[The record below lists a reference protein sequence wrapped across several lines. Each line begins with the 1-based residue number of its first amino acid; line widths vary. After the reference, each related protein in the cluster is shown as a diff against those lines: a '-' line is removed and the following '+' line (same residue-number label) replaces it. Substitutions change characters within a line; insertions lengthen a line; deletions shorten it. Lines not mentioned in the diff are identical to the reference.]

1 MVLVL
6 SRKDVESVLTMR
18 DTIDAVEA
26 GFRELASGSVKMP
39 VRTAIRVEGPG
50 GVFLTMPAYLGASQ
64 ALGVKV
70 VTVYPKNPGQHK
82 LPTIIASLLLNNP
95 ETGAPVCLMDASFLT
110 AMRTG
115 AVTAVAAKYLARRD
129 SKMVGLFGAG
139 TQART
144 QLMAICAVRDVKR
157 AKVYDV
163 DTVRLEAFCREMAK
177 ATGIAVEPA
186 KDSGATVKGSD
197 VVITATTS
205 KTPIFK
211 GEWLEEGTFVSGI
224 GSHSL
229 DARELDEVTIKRS
242 KLVVDQRDA
251 ALAEA
256 GDIVTPIKD
265 GVITE
270 KHIYAELGEIVSGKK
285 QGRTSKEEIIL
296 FKSCGLA
303 VQDIST
309 AKRVYELAS
318 KRNIGM
324 TVAL

>member
-1 MVLVL
+1 
-6 SRKDVESVLTMR
+6 
-18 DTIDAVEA
+18 
-26 GFRELASGSVKMP
+26 
-39 VRTAIRVEGPG
+39 
-50 GVFLTMPAYLGASQ
+50 
-64 ALGVKV
+64 
-70 VTVYPKNPGQHK
+70 
-82 LPTIIASLLLNNP
+82 
-95 ETGAPVCLMDASFLT
+95 
-110 AMRTG
+110 
-115 AVTAVAAKYLARRD
+115 
-129 SKMVGLFGAG
+129 
-139 TQART
+139 
-144 QLMAICAVRDVKR
+144 
-157 AKVYDV
+157 
-163 DTVRLEAFCREMAK
+163 MAK

>member
-1 MVLVL
+1 MVLIL
-6 SRKDVESVLTMR
+6 SRKDVESILTMQ
-18 DTIDAVEA
+18 DAIDAVEA
-26 GFRELASGSVKMP
+26 GFRELATGSVKMP
-39 VRTAIRVEGPG
+39 VRTGIRVEGPG
-50 GVFLTMPAYLGASQ
+50 GVFLTMPAYLSGSQ

-70 VTVYPKNPGQHK
+70 VTVYPKNPSQHR
-82 LPTIIASLLLNNP
+82 LPTTIASLLLNDP

-115 AVTAVAAKYLARRD
+115 AVTAVAGKYLARQD
-129 SKMVGLFGAG
+129 SKTVGLFGAG

-144 QLMAICAVRDVKR
+144 QLLAICAVRDIKR

-163 DTVRLEAFCREMAK
+163 DSARLEAFCKEMSK
-177 ATGIAVEPA
+177 LTGIPVEAVKDSRLAVE
-186 KDSGATVKGSD
+186 GSD

-211 GEWLEEGTFVSGI
+211 GEWLKEGTYVSGI
-224 GSHSL
+224 GSHSP

-242 KLVVDQRDA
+242 KLVVDQREA

-256 GDIVTPIKD
+256 GDIITPIKD
-265 GVITE
+265 GVITD

-285 QGRTSKEEIIL
+285 QGRTSRDEIAL

-309 AKRVYELAS
+309 AKRIYELAS
-318 KRNIGM
+318 KRKIGM